1 MSRNLFSG
9 FFFFLQKLIQNRF
22 KTETDPHTLINQA
35 SFIIVCSFQANNGFP
50 DNKAIS
56 VELSKKKEL
65 QKYMKKVMPFVQVA
79 KVSCCCSF
87 SLVCV
92 TFRWPWPWVPG
103 ILVSVALALG
113 LPFSLFMMSWN
124 KLLQSKS
131 QLEKDCWKK
140 KTNTH

>member
-1 MSRNLFSG
+1 MPEQCLAHPVVFFFSPKKASTG
-9 FFFFLQKLIQNRF
+9 LLTRAVLFFFFWGGGGGGGYKYQCLGIYSVKFLLLLLEKLIQNSF
-22 KTETDPHTLINQA
+22 KTETDPDTLINQA

-79 KVSCCCSF
+79 KVSCFCSF

-92 TFRWPWPWVPG
+92 TFR
-103 ILVSVALALG
+103 
-113 LPFSLFMMSWN
+113 
-124 KLLQSKS
+124 
-131 QLEKDCWKK
+131 
-140 KTNTH
+140 